1 VLAFKTQLFCLAFIF
16 LRASLP
22 RLRFDQLTQL
32 CWQYLFPLV
41 FTLALLAT
49 ALPYAV
55 TLHGL
60 GLPFEGQGW
69 RLWEPEY
76 FPLCDE
82 EKKICGNP
90 RGIYAQ
96 LGLITLQTDPLVAVP
111 LDQVAHWDAEPLF
124 LPEEAQKQM
133 EAAAAHVAK
142 TSVLPHHEMPQLAG
156 SPSAPRSRVPGP
168 RGKP

>member
-76 FPLCDE
+76 FPVCDKE
-82 EKKICGNP
+82 SNICGNP
-90 RGIYAQ
+90 LTFRMG
-96 LGLITLQTDPLVAVP
+96 GLVVLDSDPLIAVP
-111 LDQVAHWDAEPLF
+111 EDQLSH
-124 LPEEAQKQM
+124 
-133 EAAAAHVAK
+133 
-142 TSVLPHHEMPQLAG
+142 
-156 SPSAPRSRVPGP
+156 
-168 RGKP
+168 